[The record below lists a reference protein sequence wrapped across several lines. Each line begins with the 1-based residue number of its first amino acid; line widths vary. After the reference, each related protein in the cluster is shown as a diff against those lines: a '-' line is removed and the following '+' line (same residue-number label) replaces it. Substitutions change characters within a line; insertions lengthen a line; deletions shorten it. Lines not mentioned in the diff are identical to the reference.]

1 MPGSFLELTMGVRPV
16 IDGGYAWVILGAC
29 FFMYM
34 LLLGSI
40 KSYGILY
47 SEILTVTNSG
57 AGSTALIGSAASFIQ
72 SLTGPFAI
80 LLATRYSFRLVC
92 FSGGVTLCIGY
103 VSCAFTNDVMYWYI
117 TYSLI
122 TGIGCG
128 LAYVPCSTLINYY
141 FEHNRALANGIVLS
155 ASGVGGFLFPHI
167 YHILIDQYA
176 ISGAML
182 VLGGIM
188 LNVCVAA
195 SFLRQPYEFSND
207 SSRDVKTKDRENEYG
222 SCKEVLCRKFCA
234 CDSNIMKDLTF
245 LSISMA
251 FCLSA
256 LSYSAYFYTF
266 PSFLESEHIGKAT
279 TVFIFSLTGACEIF
293 ARVAMGWFTDL
304 KIISPSHVYGLCMC
318 ISGISAFVVPLVRH
332 KVLYYAYAVVIG
344 IFPGSFYALMSII
357 LLETVSLKNLPSAF
371 AVVTIF
377 IAVFSLLG
385 LPCLG
390 WVEDLTGSWDN
401 VFYITGV
408 LQLLAAIIAFFVS
421 RCSKSTDS
429 QDDVEKEVKEP
440 ASEKLLEAGIKR

>member
-1 MPGSFLELTMGVRPV
+1 MGVRPD
-16 IDGGYAWVILGAC
+16 IDRGYAWVILGAC

-40 KSYGILY
+40 KSFGVLY

-92 FSGGVTLCIGY
+92 FCGGVALCIGY
-103 VSCAFTNDVMYWYI
+103 VSCAFTHDVMYWYI

-182 VLGGIM
+182 VLGGVM
-188 LNVCVAA
+188 ANVCVAA
-195 SFLRQPYEFSND
+195 SFIRQPYEFSSD
-207 SSRDVKTKDRENEYG
+207 SSVDIKTKEKQNEY
-222 SCKEVLCRKFCA
+222 
-234 CDSNIMKDLTF
+234 
-245 LSISMA
+245 
-251 FCLSA
+251 
-256 LSYSAYFYTF
+256 
-266 PSFLESEHIGKAT
+266 
-279 TVFIFSLTGACEIF
+279 
-293 ARVAMGWFTDL
+293 
-304 KIISPSHVYGLCMC
+304 
-318 ISGISAFVVPLVRH
+318 
-332 KVLYYAYAVVIG
+332 
-344 IFPGSFYALMSII
+344 
-357 LLETVSLKNLPSAF
+357 
-371 AVVTIF
+371 
-377 IAVFSLLG
+377 
-385 LPCLG
+385 G

-401 VFYITGV
+401 VFYITGI
-408 LQLLAAIIAFFVS
+408 LQLLAAIITFFVS
-421 RCSKSTDS
+421 RCSKSLDGH
-429 QDDVEKEVKEP
+429 DDVEKEVKEP
-440 ASEKLLEAGIKR
+440 ASEKLLEAGIKS